1 MYTTENRDLKQSL
14 LNEIVS
20 TLEFIDFLKYEAN
33 KPVNQILAREEKKK
47 KELIAEYQSKFLA

>member
-1 MYTTENRDLKQSL
+1 MYTSENIDVKQRL

-20 TLEFIDFLKYEAN
+20 TLEFIDFLKYEAQ
-33 KPVNQILAREEKKK
+33 KPVNQILVQEEKKK